1 MKKLPNPAP
10 LTLERRRF
18 SYQAGLLAYAS
29 SIPPPSRKYMQWSVW
44 RFLHIYSDRFA
55 QDFHL
60 IPFSVRIIH
69 ILSFWILSIR
79 TYEQKTDST
88 LYLLYMELYRS
99 IIASDMDTVN

>member
-29 SIPPPSRKYMQWSVW
+29 SIPPPSRKYMQWSV
-44 RFLHIYSDRFA
+44 RRCLHIYSDRFA

-60 IPFSVRIIH
+60 IPFSPFAAVKPKGD
-69 ILSFWILSIR
+69 LIR
-79 TYEQKTDST
+79 LCSYPTITK
-88 LYLLYMELYRS
+88 
-99 IIASDMDTVN
+99 

>member
-18 SYQAGLLAYAS
+18 PYQAGLLAYAS
-29 SIPPPSRKYMQWSVW
+29 SIPPPSRKYMQWSVR

-60 IPFSVRIIH
+60 IPFSPFAAVKPKGD
-69 ILSFWILSIR
+69 LIR
-79 TYEQKTDST
+79 LCSYPTITK
-88 LYLLYMELYRS
+88 
-99 IIASDMDTVN
+99 